1 MNEREPDRI
10 MDQGNEEAKAPRS
23 NDAQESPVLPTTEV
37 ESTISKLEAGLKE
50 RTAEIAS
57 LNDRL
62 LRLHAEFENYKK
74 RVARERGEF
83 VRFAN
88 EGLLVEL
95 LPVLD
100 SLEHAIATTRSGR
113 DAQGIS
119 EGLDIILRIFQSTL
133 EKAGVKP
140 IEALGHEFDPNFQQA
155 VAQVES
161 TDGRDNIA
169 VEEIRKGY
177 LLEGR
182 LLRPAMVKVS
192 KTRVSDSE
200 FRVSSVDEDEPETRN
215 SKPETCEP

>member
-1 MNEREPDRI
+1 
-10 MDQGNEEAKAPRS
+10 MDQESEEAKVPTS
-23 NDAQESPVLPTTEV
+23 DNAQESPVVPTTEL
-37 ESTISKLEAGLKE
+37 ESTISKLQAGLKE
-50 RTAEIAS
+50 RTAETES

-74 RVARERGEF
+74 RAARERSEF

-88 EGLLVEL
+88 EGLLLEL
-95 LPVLD
+95 LPVVD
-100 SLEHAIATTRSGR
+100 SLEHAAVTTRSGI
-113 DAQGIS
+113 DAQGLA
-119 EGLDIILRIFQSTL
+119 EGLDVIRRLFQATL
-133 EKAGVKP
+133 EKAAVKS
-140 IEALGHEFDPNFQQA
+140 IEVLGYEFDPNFHQA

-161 TDGRDNIA
+161 TDGRDNIV

-192 KTRVSDSE
+192 KGAVPSSE

-215 SKPETCEP
+215 V